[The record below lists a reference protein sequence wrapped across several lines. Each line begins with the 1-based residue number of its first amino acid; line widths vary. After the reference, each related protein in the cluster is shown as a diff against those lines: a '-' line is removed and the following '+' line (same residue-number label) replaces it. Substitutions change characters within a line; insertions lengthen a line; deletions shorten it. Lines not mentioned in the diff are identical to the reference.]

1 MRLYCCLNPSATRVN
16 AQLVDAWGKPCR
28 ASHRGC
34 GEPGLAAGPSSLDR
48 LAGTNVPADS
58 ELQPRSYVRTLMEVQ
73 FLVQNRKL
81 CYIFALVG
89 SIERRGQKRIEQPAE
104 GRTDFF
110 CNCQTGPQCWKPPST
125 GLILRRP
132 LPEAKGLEGRSRRCK
147 RGNEL
152 DHPSRPE
159 ASLPSSGR
167 GRGFRRHSEA
177 PPGQLRVIPF
187 A

>member
-1 MRLYCCLNPSATRVN
+1 
-16 AQLVDAWGKPCR
+16 
-28 ASHRGC
+28 
-34 GEPGLAAGPSSLDR
+34 LDR

-58 ELQPRSYVRTLMEVQ
+58 ELQPRSYVRTLMEMQ

-132 LPEAKGLEGRSRRCK
+132 LPEAKGLEG
-147 RGNEL
+147 
-152 DHPSRPE
+152 PSRGANE
-159 ASLPSSGR
+159 ATNWTILRDVKLRFPPQDEVV
-167 GRGFRRHSEA
+167 GFRGISKLHLGSYFFYLNRS
-177 PPGQLRVIPF
+177 
-187 A
+187 